1 MQSISIKPKITE
13 ILGIT
18 YTPKIIDYFKKNNI
32 VRLDGQPYTGPYIR
46 NVICGL
52 QNNSE
57 LVKEIKRLLIVESK
71 IQKALNKKF
80 STI

>member
-1 MQSISIKPKITE
+1 MKALLIKPKIVA
-13 ILGIT
+13 ILGTT
-18 YTPKIIDYFKKNNI
+18 YTPKIIDYFKRNNI
-32 VRLDGQPYTGPYIR
+32 LRLDGQPYTGPYIR

-57 LVKEIKRLLIVESK
+57 LVTEIKRLLIVESK
-71 IQKALNKKF
+71 MQKALNKKF